1 MSGAKRWLTSALA
14 LCSVACAGPGASNHA
29 DRCEVAP
36 IPSNEIP
43 EGLDL
48 RARMRVSAGRREI
61 GLEVVARET
70 GGDLVVVGFTAY
82 GMRLFT
88 VRQQGREVS
97 VEAAAWR
104 DVGPLPFFVMD
115 ALHRLYFAGASSAP
129 SDGVS
134 IEYPEVGRAAASS
147 DAPAA
152 VAIRNSRCGY
162 EAVVVTLEATPRLGE
177 RDG

>member
-1 MSGAKRWLTSALA
+1 MRGAKRCLTSALA
-14 LCSVACAGPGASNHA
+14 LWSVACAGPGASKHA

-43 EGLDL
+43 EGRDL
-48 RARMRVSAGRREI
+48 RARMRVFAGNREI
-61 GLEVVARET
+61 GLEVIARET
-70 GGDLVVVGFTAY
+70 GGDLVVVGFTPY
-82 GMRLFT
+82 GVRLFT
-88 VRQQGREVS
+88 VRQEGREVS
-97 VEAAAWR
+97 VEAAAAR

-134 IEYPEVGRAAASS
+134 IEYPEVSRAASS
-147 DAPAA
+147 ADVP

-162 EAVVVTLEATPRLGE
+162 EAVVVTLEATPQPGE
-177 RDG
+177 

>member
-1 MSGAKRWLTSALA
+1 
-14 LCSVACAGPGASNHA
+14 
-29 DRCEVAP
+29 VAP
-36 IPSNEIP
+36 IPSNEIS
-43 EGLDL
+43 EGRDL

-70 GGDLVVVGFTAY
+70 GGDLVVVGFTPY
-82 GMRLFT
+82 GVRLFT
-88 VRQQGREVS
+88 VRQEGREVS
-97 VEAAAWR
+97 VEAAASR

-134 IEYPEVGRAAASS
+134 IEYPGVSRAAESA
-147 DAPAA
+147 DAP

-162 EAVVVTLEATPRLGE
+162 EAVVVTLEATPQPGE
-177 RDG
+177 